1 MGMQKLISSL
11 RLFLVFTA
19 MISLSTLHGQEI
31 LKPLKVNS
39 QLMQQKGNA
48 GSRTIVE
55 SRDTLCLPFQDDFSG
70 RYVFVDGALTDCGD
84 TIEQVVSSIYPSS
97 VYWVD
102 SNAFVNITYPT
113 LPPTYG
119 VVTLDGIDKHGKP
132 YNEASSLSQADFLTS
147 RNIFL
152 GGPITDSVYLSFYYQ
167 PGGFGEFPNN
177 QDSLILE
184 FKDADGHWDKV
195 WSTVNLNGDDPQS
208 FQLAMIPVADDYHY
222 DGFSFRFRNWAG
234 VNGNNDHWHIDYVL
248 LDDDR
253 TYNDTLFRDV
263 AIMYE
268 PEPYLQD
275 YRQMPWNQFKNHQDE
290 ELAAEHGVFMYN
302 NFNTIIN
309 TSHQYGVTEKY
320 SGATVVPAT
329 FPVSVNF
336 DPFSINYNSY
346 STFEVPAGTPGFD
359 DDSLTLRF
367 TYSVDGAS
375 DVYRRNDTLV
385 HDQAFYNYYAYDDGT
400 AERAYA
406 IVGTGAK
413 LAMHFFANE
422 PDTLKEIY
430 IHWAYVDGSK
440 SDLFFSLMV
449 WDNIDTTGASGDE
462 NIVFQNDFLTP
473 KYVDSLNGF
482 YVYKLVDFLGNP
494 TPIVVD
500 GDFYVGWLQSQ
511 EEFLNV
517 GFDANSDAKDDVYF
531 NVGAVWQK
539 SALSGAVMIRPQV
552 GGNYSMFNTIG
563 EPAAQ
568 QHHITA
574 FPNPAESQL
583 QFAGL
588 PESQYTVDIFDR
600 AGAIVQRTEISN
612 GVVSIYDLPSG
623 LYIARL
629 VDTRSGMYFTTTFI
643 RQ

>member
-1 MGMQKLISSL
+1 MGMQKLISL
-11 RLFLVFTA
+11 RLLLAFSAILTITA
-19 MISLSTLHGQEI
+19 MHGQEV
-31 LKPLKVNS
+31 LRPLKVNA
-39 QLMQQKGNA
+39 QLQHPAGTA
-48 GSRTIVE
+48 GSRTVVE
-55 SRDTLCLPFQDDFSG
+55 MRDTLCLPFLDDFSG
-70 RYVFVDGALTDCGD
+70 KYVFVDGALTSCGD
-84 TIEQVVSSIYPSS
+84 TIEQVSSALYPSA
-97 VYWVD
+97 VYWTD
-102 SNAFVNITYPT
+102 SNAFVNNTYPS

-119 VVTLDGIDKHGKP
+119 VVTLDGIDKRGKP
-132 YNEASSLSQADFLTS
+132 YNEASSLAQADFLTS
-147 RNIFL
+147 RYIFL

-167 PGGFGEFPNN
+167 PGGFGEFPND

-184 FKDADGHWDKV
+184 FKDADDNWNKI
-195 WSTVNLNGDDPQS
+195 WSTVNTNGDAPQS
-208 FQLAMIPVADDYHY
+208 FQLAMVPVTDAYHY
-222 DGFSFRFRNWAG
+222 DGFRFRFRNWAG

-263 AIMYE
+263 AIIYQ

-275 YRQMPWNQFKNHQDE
+275 YRQMPWNQFKAHQSE
-290 ELAAEHGVFMYN
+290 EIAAEHGVFMYN

-309 TSHQYGVTEKY
+309 TAHQYGVTEKY
-320 SGATVVPAT
+320 SGSTVMPVT
-329 FPVSVNF
+329 SPVSVNF

-346 STFEVPAGTPGFD
+346 TNFEVSAATPGFD
-359 DDSLTLRF
+359 DDSLTMRF
-367 TYSVDGAS
+367 TYIVDGAS

-413 LAMHFFANE
+413 LAIHFYANE
-422 PDTLKEIY
+422 PDTLKEVY
-430 IHWAYVDGSK
+430 IHWAYVDGNK

-449 WDNIDTTGASGDE
+449 WDFIDTTGLTSEE
-462 NIVFQNDFLTP
+462 NIIFQNDFLTP
-473 KYVDSLNGF
+473 KYVDSINGY

-494 TPIVVD
+494 TPVVVD

-531 NVGAVWQK
+531 NVGAAWQQ
-539 SALSGAVMIRPQV
+539 SALSGAIMIRPQV
-552 GGNYSMFNTIG
+552 GGNYSMYNTIG
-563 EPAAQ
+563 EPAIQ

-574 FPNPAESQL
+574 FPNPTNAQL

-588 PESQYTVDIFDR
+588 PDGVYAIDIFDR
-600 AGAIVQRTEISN
+600 AGACVMRTETASAQVS
-612 GVVSIYDLPSG
+612 VVDLASG

-629 VDTRSGMYFTTTFI
+629 VNRQSGMYFTTTFI